1 MNHILKY
8 ENNQKI
14 NDIANLSSLIGL
26 KGLCYIVTEK
36 KMHYQFSAHLFR
48 RFGKSALCIIY
59 IVANGLVRFLNR

>member
-48 RFGKSALCIIY
+48 HVLGSLLY
-59 IVANGLVRFLNR
+59 V